1 MFLSTFAE
9 NNSLNLLCY
18 KKPRFWAFLLR
29 CGLEVYAVCHSDFHQ
44 SWSFLV
50 TKVTDLRQNWSLSQ
64 GGTLT
69 QMADFHPNWPLPPG
83 EYQIFIKIYHFGK
96 GVTLTKVTDSV
107 TMNNPWACFRL
118 FYWTSCCFVAVLLKF
133 CNLVQQFFWCPEN
146 LFFGV
151 PTNQPTFSGHVPKIC
166 VLGLP
171 YI

>member
-1 MFLSTFAE
+1 MWPRGICRMPFWRHMPSGRGRYPLEE
-9 NNSLNLLCY
+9 NGGFSPKLII
-18 KKPRFWAFLLR
+18 
-29 CGLEVYAVCHSDFHQ
+29 
-44 SWSFLV
+44 LV

-83 EYQIFIKIYHFGK
+83 KYQIFIKIYHFGK

-118 FYWTSCCFVAVLLKF
+118 FYWISCCFVAVLLKF
-133 CNLVQQFFWCPEN
+133 CNLVQQFFWCREN

-151 PTNQPTFSGHVPKIC
+151 PTNQPTFSRHVAKIC
-166 VLGLP
+166 VVQLP
-171 YI
+171 YLN